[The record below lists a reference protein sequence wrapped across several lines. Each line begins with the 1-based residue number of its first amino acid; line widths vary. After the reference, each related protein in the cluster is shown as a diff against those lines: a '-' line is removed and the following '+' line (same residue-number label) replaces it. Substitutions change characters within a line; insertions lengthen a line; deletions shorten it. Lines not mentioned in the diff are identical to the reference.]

1 MEDSKSG
8 TKLNYKY
15 FIKMALQR
23 KISWETLLVFLD
35 DLTPTLVQSKQAI
48 EVLVKE
54 LQILQ
59 SKQQGRDLED
69 DEIVEIVEIMNTE
82 TSNVSKEMPQ
92 SSAVDL
98 IQTKE
103 NSNMSQ
109 SEKDGSGEDTDIRIQ
124 EVVSQNNEVN
134 LTDNCPDTCISE
146 KEVSEA
152 VEVIQLD
159 DDEELPNQVI
169 QRNCNESN
177 DNENDLTKESE
188 SSSKLS
194 FQINGEDCSIEFEE
208 SNAAFDSLNEIE
220 KAIDNSYTSYD
231 LQALQAIGDENT
243 SMNSVPTNE
252 LTKQNDAKQNDNYI
266 RKPYQCKSC
275 PKCFKYPFDL
285 KRHERFHT
293 GVKPFQCKTCSKA
306 FYQSSDYKRHERTHT
321 DEKAFQCKTCSKS
334 FFRAADLKRHER
346 NHNAVKSFQC
356 KTCLKAFH
364 QSSDYKR
371 HERTHTGERPFQCKT
386 CLKGFRQKY
395 HLQVHKKTHTDEK
408 PFQCKTCSNSFINAS
423 VLKRHEKT
431 HTNEKPFQC
440 KTCSKS
446 FYEPL
451 HLKRHER
458 THSGEKPFQCKT
470 CSKRFSQAGVLTRHE
485 RTHTGEKPFRCKTCL
500 KSFNQKAHLQNHE
513 QSIHT
518 AF

>member
-109 SEKDGSGEDTDIRIQ
+109 SEKDGSEEDTDIRIQ

-152 VEVIQLD
+152 VEVIQLE

-169 QRNCNESN
+169 QKDCNVSN
-177 DNENDLTKESE
+177 NDENNLTKENE
-188 SSSKLS
+188 NGTRLS

-208 SNAAFDSLNEIE
+208 SNTFDSLNEIE
-220 KAIDNSYTSYD
+220 NVIDDSNY
-231 LQALQAIGDENT
+231 LQVIGDE
-243 SMNSVPTNE
+243 SITNNK
-252 LTKQNDAKQNDNYI
+252 LTKQIDICNQNTSDVEKEVANGNDIK
-266 RKPYQCKSC
+266 KSYQCKSC
-275 PKCFKYPFDL
+275 QKYFKNSFTL
-285 KRHERFHT
+285 KRHERIHTGIKPFQCMTCSKSFYQRADMKRHERTHTGEKPFHCKTCSKSFFDSKQWKMHERIHT
-293 GVKPFQCKTCSKA
+293 GVRSFQCKTCSKA
-306 FYQSSDYKRHERTHT
+306 FYQSSD
-321 DEKAFQCKTCSKS
+321 C
-334 FFRAADLKRHER
+334 
-346 NHNAVKSFQC
+346 
-356 KTCLKAFH
+356 
-364 QSSDYKR
+364 KR
-371 HERTHTGERPFQCKT
+371 HERTHTGEKAF
-386 CLKGFRQKY
+386 
-395 HLQVHKKTHTDEK
+395 H
-408 PFQCKTCSNSFINAS
+408 
-423 VLKRHEKT
+423 
-431 HTNEKPFQC
+431 
-440 KTCSKS
+440 
-446 FYEPL
+446 
-451 HLKRHER
+451 
-458 THSGEKPFQCKT
+458 CKT
-470 CSKRFSQAGVLTRHE
+470 CSKRFARSVNLKKHELKCHE
-485 RTHTGEKPFRCKTCL
+485 RISTDERPFHCNSCQKSYRKLEHLKKT
-500 KSFNQKAHLQNHE
+500 
-513 QSIHT
+513 
-518 AF
+518 

>member
-109 SEKDGSGEDTDIRIQ
+109 SEKDGSEEDTDIRIQ

-243 SMNSVPTNE
+243 STNSVPTNE
-252 LTKQNDAKQNDNYI
+252 LTKQNGNYI

-306 FYQSSDYKRHERTHT
+306 FY
-321 DEKAFQCKTCSKS
+321 
-334 FFRAADLKRHER
+334 
-346 NHNAVKSFQC
+346 
-356 KTCLKAFH
+356 

-485 RTHTGEKPFRCKTCL
+485 RTHTGEKPFQCKTCL

>member
-1 MEDSKSG
+1 
-8 TKLNYKY
+8 
-15 FIKMALQR
+15 MALQR
-23 KISWETLLVFLD
+23 KISWETLLVFLH

-109 SEKDGSGEDTDIRIQ
+109 SEKDGSEEDTDIRIQ

-208 SNAAFDSLNEIE
+208 SNTAFDSLIDIE
-220 KAIDNSYTSYD
+220 NDLPAIV
-231 LQALQAIGDENT
+231 IENICT
-243 SMNSVPTNE
+243 TSVPINEDIISKHSTSTNVE
-252 LTKQNDAKQNDNYI
+252 KEVSNGNDIK
-266 RKPYQCKSC
+266 KPYQCKSC
-275 PKCFKYPFDL
+275 QKCFK
-285 KRHERFHT
+285 
-293 GVKPFQCKTCSKA
+293 
-306 FYQSSDYKRHERTHT
+306 
-321 DEKAFQCKTCSKS
+321 
-334 FFRAADLKRHER
+334 
-346 NHNAVKSFQC
+346 
-356 KTCLKAFH
+356 
-364 QSSDYKR
+364 
-371 HERTHTGERPFQCKT
+371 
-386 CLKGFRQKY
+386 
-395 HLQVHKKTHTDEK
+395 
-408 PFQCKTCSNSFINAS
+408 NSFI
-423 VLKRHEKT
+423 LK
-431 HTNEKPFQC
+431 
-440 KTCSKS
+440 S
-446 FYEPL
+446 
-451 HLKRHER
+451 HER
-458 THSGEKPFQCKT
+458 IHTGEKPFQCKT
-470 CSKRFSQAGVLTRHE
+470 CKKGFCFSGDLSRHE
-485 RTHTGEKPFRCKTCL
+485 RIHSDERPFHCKSCQRSFKQLEYLKKHEKIHGEKSFQCKTCDRSFSQSGILRDHEKVHIGEKPF
-500 KSFNQKAHLQNHE
+500 
-513 QSIHT
+513 
-518 AF
+518 